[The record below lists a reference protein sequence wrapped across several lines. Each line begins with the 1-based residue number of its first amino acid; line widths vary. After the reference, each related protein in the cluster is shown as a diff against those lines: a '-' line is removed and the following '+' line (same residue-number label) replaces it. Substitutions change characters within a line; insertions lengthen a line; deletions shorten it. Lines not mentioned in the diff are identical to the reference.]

1 MAATS
6 AKEVETAKKTAE
18 AVWVVEHATRC
29 PDKDCGVAGCA
40 KARAALTC
48 LATRTVSAS
57 VSVSDI
63 DAVRSVL
70 QHRALCPWARPRGCT
85 PSAASAEPCLVCVL
99 ASRARCVASDDGL
112 VLDFSKRSPNDA
124 GCFTAPRARA
134 VTVAPVAGD
143 STSPVDAPMNK
154 SPSFNAAAASLMSLS
169 AAAPVAC

>member
-6 AKEVETAKKTAE
+6 AKDVETAKKTAE
-18 AVWVVEHATRC
+18 CVWVVEHATRC
-29 PDKDCGVAGCA
+29 PDNGCGVAGCA
-40 KARAALTC
+40 KARKALTC
-48 LATRTVSAS
+48 LATRVVDPS

-134 VTVAPVAGD
+134 VTVAPVA
-143 STSPVDAPMNK
+143 
-154 SPSFNAAAASLMSLS
+154 
-169 AAAPVAC
+169 

>member
-6 AKEVETAKKTAE
+6 AKQVETAKKTAE
-18 AVWVVEHATRC
+18 CVWVVEHATRC

-40 KARAALTC
+40 KARKALTC

-85 PSAASAEPCLVCVL
+85 PSAASEAVAE
-99 ASRARCVASDDGL
+99 
-112 VLDFSKRSPNDA
+112 
-124 GCFTAPRARA
+124 TQ
-134 VTVAPVAGD
+134 
-143 STSPVDAPMNK
+143 TSP
-154 SPSFNAAAASLMSLS
+154 MSMC
-169 AAAPVAC
+169 AKDDK